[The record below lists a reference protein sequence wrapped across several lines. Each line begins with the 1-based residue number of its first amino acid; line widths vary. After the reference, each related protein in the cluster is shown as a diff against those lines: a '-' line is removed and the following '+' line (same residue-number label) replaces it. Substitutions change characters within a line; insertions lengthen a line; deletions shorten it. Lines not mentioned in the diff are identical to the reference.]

1 MIILCI
7 ENWGSR
13 HSYCINANYVSTFY
27 PWPETFVVEAAEFK
41 GDRLINLVAKSQG
54 SPEFKH
60 YDVENTPSKFTV
72 ENQEHR

>member
-1 MIILCI
+1 M
-7 ENWGSR
+7 
-13 HSYCINANYVSTFY
+13 STFY

-60 YDVENTPSKFTV
+60 YDVENTLSKFTV